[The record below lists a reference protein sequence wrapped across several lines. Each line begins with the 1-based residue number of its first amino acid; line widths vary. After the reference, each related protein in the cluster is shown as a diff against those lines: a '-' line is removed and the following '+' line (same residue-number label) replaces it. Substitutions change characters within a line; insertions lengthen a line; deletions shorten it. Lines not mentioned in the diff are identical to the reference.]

1 MAEEK
6 TAEEET
12 AKPNTE
18 SQAAASPRWQALW
31 QRFWQNRIVSIATT
45 AGILLVV
52 GWLAYRQYLSSQ
64 NEECLREMR
73 AAESYFRQDSFEKAI
88 KGTAT
93 ALGFEQL
100 VEEYGRTEAGNLC
113 RLYLGISYLKVGQYE
128 AAAQTLAAYDAPD
141 SYLGG
146 TAYAALAGAY
156 AELKEFSKAAKA
168 YEKAAKV
175 HDNSQTTPVFLLQAG
190 LCYEL
195 AQEWGKARETYQRIV
210 REYPLAAEA
219 STAQKHLA
227 RVETA
232 HAD

>member
-6 TAEEET
+6 TAKSE
-12 AKPNTE
+12 AE
-18 SQAAASPRWQALW
+18 SPTPAPPRWAALW
-31 QRFWQNRIVSIATT
+31 QRLRQNRLASILTT
-45 AGILLVV
+45 ALVLLVV

-73 AAESYFRQDSFEKAI
+73 TAESYFRQDSFEKAI

-113 RLYLGISYLKVGQYE
+113 RLYLGLSYLKTGQYE
-128 AAAQTLAAYDAPD
+128 AAVQTLEDYDAPG

-146 TAYAALAGAY
+146 AAYAALAGAY
-156 AELKEFSKAAKA
+156 AELKDFSKAAKA

-175 HDNSQTTPVFLLQAG
+175 HDNTQTTPVFLLQAG

-195 AQEWGKARETYQRIV
+195 AQQWDQARNTYRRIV
-210 REYPLAAEA
+210 QEYPLAAEA

>member
-6 TAEEET
+6 TAKSE
-12 AKPNTE
+12 AE
-18 SQAAASPRWQALW
+18 SPTPAPPRWEALW
-31 QRFWQNRIVSIATT
+31 QRLRQNRLASILTT
-45 AGILLVV
+45 AGVLLVV

-73 AAESYFRQDSFEKAI
+73 TAESYFRQDSFEKAI

-113 RLYLGISYLKVGQYE
+113 RLYLGLSYLKTGQYE
-128 AAAQTLAAYDAPD
+128 AAVQVLEDYDAPD

-146 TAYAALAGAY
+146 AAYAALAGAY
-156 AELKEFSKAAKA
+156 AELKDFSKAAKA

-175 HDNSQTTPVFLLQAG
+175 HDNTQTTPVFLLQAG

-195 AQEWGKARETYQRIV
+195 AQEWGKARKAYQRIV
-210 REYPLAAEA
+210 QEYPLAAEA